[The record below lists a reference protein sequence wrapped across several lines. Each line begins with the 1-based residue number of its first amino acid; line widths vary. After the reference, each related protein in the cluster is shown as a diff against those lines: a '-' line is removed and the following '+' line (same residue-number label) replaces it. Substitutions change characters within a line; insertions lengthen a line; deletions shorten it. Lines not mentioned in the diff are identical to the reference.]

1 MEGYAVERDVR
12 RMPISEPTCRVPTL
26 PHRHTGKKVVMNG
39 THMLAAIVYSSVLA
53 LGVSSAAIAQDDT
66 AKKAVQRSSLNVH
79 QSADTRQGETEVTQG
94 GNATQDVV
102 VVPAMDRA
110 PLMGMAVHNGQG
122 KELGLF
128 EAAPLPAFANARTP
142 LIAVIG
148 INDAAETTDYLIP
161 YGSRTY
167 RSRAVALAD
176 TTAAY

>member
-12 RMPISEPTCRVPTL
+12 RMHISEPTCRVPTL

-53 LGVSSAAIAQDDT
+53 LGVSGAAIAQDDT
-66 AKKAVQRSSLNVH
+66 AKKAVQRGSLNVH

-94 GNATQDVV
+94 GSATQDLV

-122 KELGLF
+122 KELGEVTDILATKDGSIDAIVVKSGGVLGLG
-128 EAAPLPAFANARTP
+128 ETAVVVPWNHAQ
-142 LIAVIG
+142 IASGQDGQTYVIV
-148 INDAAETTDYLIP
+148 D
-161 YGSRTY
+161 
-167 RSRAVALAD
+167 V
-176 TTAAY
+176 